1 MFRMMMLKKEMIL
14 LKEEVRSEEVSIEV
28 SIDIDEDT
36 TNKQ

>member
-1 MFRMMMLKKEMIL
+1 MIL

>member
-1 MFRMMMLKKEMIL
+1 MMMLKKAMIL

>member
-1 MFRMMMLKKEMIL
+1 MLKKETIL